1 MLQLLT
7 KLSENTTPLVI
18 TLTGLELGGPRTR
31 ILAAHV
37 AYNSSLL
44 LLDLSR
50 MNIHDIDGVDI
61 AKVLHSNKILR
72 NLVLEGNNLGPK
84 TAREF
89 GLALRVN

>member
-1 MLQLLT
+1 M
-7 KLSENTTPLVI
+7 
-18 TLTGLELGGPRTR
+18 GGPRTR

-37 AYNSSLL
+37 AYNSNLL

-50 MNIHDIDGVDI
+50 MNIHDVDGVDI
-61 AKVLHSNKILR
+61 AKVLYSNKTLR

-89 GLALRVN
+89 GVALWIN